1 MAVAE
6 HRTRASAH
14 DACRTRRRAGFGLLA
29 SLLLATGCG
38 QSTPVPVAPDDTTTT
53 EAPAEVEAPATP
65 PHPDGGQ
72 SELDALWHDL
82 RVQKERVDRE
92 LARKEQLAVA
102 RAEEAER
109 DAPAA
114 DAAPPPAP
122 KPRATAQPSKK
133 KAASSARAPSEPAA
147 AAPRDVDRE
156 TSSDWVGSPCDT
168 ACRALA
174 SMERS
179 AERICVLAGETN
191 ARCESARSLVKESR
205 ERVQASGCWCRSFGP
220 R

>member
-6 HRTRASAH
+6 NRTRAAAN
-14 DACRTRRRAGFGLLA
+14 DACRTRRWAGFGLLA
-29 SLLLATGCG
+29 SLVLGSGCG
-38 QSTPVPVAPDDTTTT
+38 QSTPVPAAPDDTTAQAPG
-53 EAPAEVEAPATP
+53 EIQAPAAA
-65 PHPDGGQ
+65 PHPDDGQ

-114 DAAPPPAP
+114 EAAPPPAP
-122 KPRATAQPSKK
+122 KTRAPAQPSKK
-133 KAASSARAPSEPAA
+133 KAASGAGAPSEPAA
-147 AAPRDVDRE
+147 AAPRDADRE

-179 AERICVLAGETN
+179 AERICALAGETN
-191 ARCESARSLVKESR
+191 ARCESARTLVKESR
-205 ERVQASGCWCRSFGP
+205 ERVQASGCWCRSFDP